1 MSDTNT
7 IGTEYV
13 PQRIFDLHLQNLREK
28 ASYDKEITDERL
40 DKFQAVM
47 EKNFAELRA
56 EIRTGF
62 SELRGEVR
70 RLDEKIDFKTEG
82 LEKRIDDLHQS
93 HNKWFA
99 VFGILFSI
107 ATIVAPVAV
116 AVVQYYLTR

>member
-1 MSDTNT
+1 MSDASTLS
-7 IGTEYV
+7 TEYV
-13 PQRIFDLHLQNLREK
+13 PQKVFDIYLENVRKDLDYEK
-28 ASYDKEITDERL
+28 RLIDERL
-40 DKFQAVM
+40 DKFQAIL
-47 EKNFAELRA
+47 ERNFAEMRA
-56 EIRTGF
+56 NLIEIR
-62 SELRGEVR
+62 GEIRV
-70 RLDEKIDFKTEG
+70 LDQRMNGMDKRIDG